1 MATKEL
7 EGLELKE
14 VSDVII
20 SSTHTR
26 LHVIRWYVRSPSG
39 SYTLTLDNY
48 IVVKS
53 FYLYIYRVLIFFFM
67 MYFIRKKN

>member
-20 SSTHTR
+20 SRTHTR
-26 LHVIRWYVRSPSG
+26 FHVIRWCVRSPSG

-48 IVVKS
+48 IVVQIKNILL
-53 FYLYIYRVLIFFFM
+53 FIYLLCINIFL
-67 MYFIRKKN
+67 

>member
-26 LHVIRWYVRSPSG
+26 FHVIRWYVRSPSG
-39 SYTLTLDNY
+39 SHTLTLDNY

-53 FYLYIYRVLIFFFM
+53 FYLYIYCVLIFF
-67 MYFIRKKN
+67 YDLLY